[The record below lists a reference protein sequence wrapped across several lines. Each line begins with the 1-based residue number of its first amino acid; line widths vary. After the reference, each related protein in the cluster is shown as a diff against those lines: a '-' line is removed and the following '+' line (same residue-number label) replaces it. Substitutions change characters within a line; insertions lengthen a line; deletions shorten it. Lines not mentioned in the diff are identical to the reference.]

1 MAKFNYKK
9 SVGLSLLCLFGAYI
23 MGSLVNKASELF
35 GFYNETFSIIVW
47 MLANTISCVSTAYV
61 ATNKKIELNII
72 GKVGAYALS
81 IIFAS
86 YLINNIIHIF
96 SDYNIFS
103 FMGSYTSIILES
115 ITLITLALYLFNLR
129 TWLAIKITGV
139 IAFIPSIVS
148 ATIIPKL
155 GAAWEEY
162 QETDNYDKYDS
173 LISILNS
180 CGTVYLLLMVVA
192 LILTIIWF
200 FKPVAA
206 PSVKNNPIDLI

>member
-1 MAKFNYKK
+1 
-9 SVGLSLLCLFGAYI
+9 
-23 MGSLVNKASELF
+23 
-35 GFYNETFSIIVW
+35 
-47 MLANTISCVSTAYV
+47 
-61 ATNKKIELNII
+61 
-72 GKVGAYALS
+72 
-81 IIFAS
+81 
-86 YLINNIIHIF
+86 
-96 SDYNIFS
+96 
-103 FMGSYTSIILES
+103 MGSYTSIILES
-115 ITLITLALYLFNLR
+115 LTLLITLALYLFNLR

-180 CGTVYLLLMVVA
+180 CSTIYLLLMVVA